1 MHLHS
6 TCPACGARLPVSA
19 AFCPSCGVAIS
30 GDAIPLEHVELEG
43 ADEAGG
49 DVDLGA
55 GAGRHR
61 SWRTAAAGLGA
72 VVAVIAGLILF
83 GRSDEHTAAPTATT
97 APSDTTTSATAA
109 ASTTISLSP
118 TTTTPGADP
127 RDRPLSTVVAAV
139 AGPLVGGPTGID
151 LYVAA
156 TGNDGN
162 APGLYRIDLDAGVVT
177 LLAERQWTDRIVHL
191 YGVPYGAVV
200 AGTSIDVVTRVG
212 VSFSSGVVA
221 GDVVA
226 PDPDGVHV
234 WTTSDSDPRLLLRL
248 RVDGGGT
255 ERTVQLPDGVR
266 FAGLGADGAPLVRG
280 QVGGTF
286 RVDPDSRAVTRVSD
300 GVVLGDGPAGLV
312 ELVCDDALAC
322 RQQLR
327 PRDEGDP
334 VLLAEGELAL
344 RGRAVQSP
352 DGRFALFLVSRALDG
367 GTPVSLIDLATGE
380 SRGIRTEPNLAVQLA
395 PVDLATDGSSTPSS
409 GVSWSPDGGWVTF
422 VAAGRLYAW
431 SVAQPEPT
439 LVEGVTDALGAV
451 LAIAPACAQSCG

>member
-6 TCPACGARLPVSA
+6 ACPACSARLPVGAS
-19 AFCPSCGVAIS
+19 FCPSCGFSLS
-30 GDAIPLEHVELEG
+30 GDEIPLEHVDLDGVE
-43 ADEAGG
+43 DAGS

-61 SWRTAAAGLGA
+61 TWRTAAVGLGA
-72 VVAVIAGLILF
+72 VAAVIAGLILF
-83 GRSDEHTAAPTATT
+83 GRRDEQTAAPAATTLPGTVTTALPASSSTVTALPPATT
-97 APSDTTTSATAA
+97 APGD
-109 ASTTISLSP
+109 
-118 TTTTPGADP
+118 DP
-127 RDRPLSTVVAAV
+127 RDRPLSTVVAPV
-139 AGPLVGGPTGID
+139 AGTSVTRATGIE

-156 TGNDGN
+156 TGASGN
-162 APGLYRIDLDAGVVT
+162 ASGLYRIDLDTGMVE
-177 LLAERQWTDRIVHL
+177 LLGERAWPERIIHL

-200 AGTSIDVVTRVG
+200 AGTSIDVITRVG

-221 GDVVA
+221 GEVVA

-234 WTTSDSDPRLLLRL
+234 WTTSDSDPRLILRL

-255 ERTVQLPDGVR
+255 ERNLQLPDGVH

-300 GVVLGDGPAGLV
+300 GVVLGDGPAGIV
-312 ELVCDDALAC
+312 ELICDDALAC

-327 PRDEGDP
+327 PRDGGDP
-334 VLLAEGELAL
+334 VLLAAGDLAL
-344 RGRAVQSP
+344 RGRAVQAP
-352 DGRFALFLVSRALDG
+352 DGRDALFLVSRAVDG
-367 GTPVSLIDLATGE
+367 STSASLIDLATGE
-380 SRGIRTEPNLAVQLA
+380 SRGIQTEPNLALTLA
-395 PVDLATDGSSTPSS
+395 PVELATDGSSTPSS
-409 GVSWSPDGGWVTF
+409 AASWSPDGGWVTF

-431 SVAQPEPT
+431 SVAQAEPT
-439 LVEGVTDALGAV
+439 LVEGVTEALGAV